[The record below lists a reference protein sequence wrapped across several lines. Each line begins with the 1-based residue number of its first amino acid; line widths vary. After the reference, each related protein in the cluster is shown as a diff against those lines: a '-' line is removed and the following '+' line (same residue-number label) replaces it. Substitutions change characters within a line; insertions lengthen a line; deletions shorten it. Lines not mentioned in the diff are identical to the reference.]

1 MSKYSEYDT
10 TNMISFN
17 FTALEAT
24 LDNPGQ
30 RLLDAIPTHLEFT
43 NERLLM
49 ELMNNNPLDK
59 TTFQLLIITS
69 THIQAK
75 ITKHLIESIQRV
87 EISIKDKKK

>member
-1 MSKYSEYDT
+1 MCKYSEYDT

-17 FTALEAT
+17 FTALEVT

-49 ELMNNNPLDK
+49 
-59 TTFQLLIITS
+59 
-69 THIQAK
+69 
-75 ITKHLIESIQRV
+75 
-87 EISIKDKKK
+87 